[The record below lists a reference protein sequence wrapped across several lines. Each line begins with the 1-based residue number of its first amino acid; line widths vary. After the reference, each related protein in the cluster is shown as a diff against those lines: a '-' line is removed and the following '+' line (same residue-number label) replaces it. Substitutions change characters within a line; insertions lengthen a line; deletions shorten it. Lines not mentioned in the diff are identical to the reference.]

1 MIANINIT
9 VIESNVFSR
18 LLFLERLHIDNVILR
33 TIGENGFSGM
43 ASLPLLNLSRT
54 SIKHVGKCAFC
65 NMSSLV
71 SLDLSHNLIAFII
84 EGALMTSSKK
94 GLTINLTDNPIA
106 YVEGY
111 IHIQRHISILIVEE
125 NSGLCCF
132 TSPSLKCD
140 SNGNKVVNIC
150 GTLLLNFQY
159 VVSWILLIV
168 WIIGGNLCGIVLNFE
183 RKATQYHILQTMAFA
198 DILYGLHMLIILCL
212 HYLYDSQFV
221 FRSKLPSNLL
231 LCKTAS
237 VLLHVSLITSRTSVL
252 LITINYLL
260 VTKYALKFIRLTK
273 RHILISLTVVWFA
286 SIATYSLLANE
297 VDSIDSSPLCTSFNI
312 PSNRIL
318 QTLTSALLVAYLY
331 CSVII
336 TGYIYYVIIQYTN
349 ESARKAGRNKS
360 LLGKLFYKACFT
372 VIVYTITTSAVM
384 VLQVGHAYGL
394 LVDRRK
400 ELWLVVLTSLD
411 ASLNSFIYT
420 FSVRLNKKSRNGG
433 RRAIKPSTN

>member
-1 MIANINIT
+1 MG
-9 VIESNVFSR
+9 R
-18 LLFLERLHIDNVILR
+18 GRGMMQLL
-33 TIGENGFSGM
+33 
-43 ASLPLLNLSRT
+43 P
-54 SIKHVGKCAFC
+54 
-65 NMSSLV
+65 
-71 SLDLSHNLIAFII
+71 
-84 EGALMTSSKK
+84 
-94 GLTINLTDNPIA
+94 
-106 YVEGY
+106 
-111 IHIQRHISILIVEE
+111 
-125 NSGLCCF
+125 
-132 TSPSLKCD
+132 
-140 SNGNKVVNIC
+140 
-150 GTLLLNFQY
+150 NFQY
-159 VVSWILLIV
+159 LVSWILLIV
-168 WIIGGNLCGIVLNFE
+168 WIIGGNLCGIVLNFK
-183 RKATQYHILQTMAFA
+183 RKTTQCQILQTMAFA

-221 FRSKLPSNLL
+221 FRSKLPPNLL
-231 LCKTAS
+231 LCKIAS
-237 VLLHVSLITSRTSVL
+237 VLLHVSLVTSRTSVL

-297 VDSIDSSPLCTSFNI
+297 VDSVDSSPLCISFNI
-312 PSNRIL
+312 PTNRIL
-318 QTLTSALLVAYLY
+318 RTLTSALLVAYLY

-360 LLGKLFYKACFT
+360 LLAKLFYKSCFT

-400 ELWLVVLTSLD
+400 ELWLVGLTSLD

-420 FSVRLNKKSRNGG
+420 FSVRLNKKSRNVG
-433 RRAIKPSTN
+433 RRAIKPSTH